1 MDRFYDIPK
10 EVEEDLSIYRLE
22 VEEFL
27 NGNLSPVL
35 FKASRVVRGVYEQ
48 RTPDTF
54 MMRIRVPAGG
64 LTALQMEKI
73 AELSPVYGH
82 GICHVTT
89 RQDVQ
94 LHWVTLE
101 DTPVV
106 MGKLLEVGL
115 TTKGGGGNT
124 VRNITACSESGICPQ
139 EIFDVS
145 PYAIG
150 LTEYLIQD
158 PASFTLPRK
167 YKIAF
172 SGCASDCA
180 FATVNDLGF
189 IARTQTVDGAVLR
202 GFRVYVAGGMGV
214 HSRTGDVLEEFIPE
228 GEVPYVA
235 EAIKRLFDQ
244 HGNRKDRRRARLRF
258 VMEQLGYDAFK
269 RLYRRELNGLKQEG
283 EVRLTVREGEVIGHR
298 RTQKDTDQ
306 GNEHDLCNPWLP
318 KETDGEEDFRRWL
331 AGTVMP
337 QKQKGYYYVKV
348 WLPLGDIA
356 AETLSDLAAIVRA
369 FGEGAVRTT
378 QDQNL
383 IIRWVH
389 EKDVSGL
396 YGHLQAIGLARS
408 PLKGL
413 GDLVCC
419 AGASTCKLG
428 LCLSRGLAEGIAE
441 TLAHGPEPEGLGDI
455 KIRISGCPN
464 ACGQHP
470 IASLGFHGV
479 ARRVE
484 GHLAPY
490 YSVLL
495 GGRVGDGTARLADAL
510 GIVPARKVPD
520 LVRGFLQIYAEE
532 RRPEE
537 GLDRYVDRR
546 GRDVMRSLVETF
558 SSIPTYEE
566 NRAYYRDWGSEED
579 FSLAGR
585 GPGECGAGVFDMIE
599 VDLDE
604 AKRWF
609 QQAQSAE
616 REQTE
621 EDPVEYLYKAVA
633 HAARALLVT
642 RGLEAKEDDQAFAF
656 FEEKFIEEGWVSDRF
671 RETLRHASEWAKG
684 KAEGLSGDFA
694 VVGDLVEDVRQ
705 LYASMDSSLRFD
717 REEEKAAEKE
727 TPAPAAKPDRS
738 LDLKG
743 VACPFNYVRAKLE
756 LEEMELGQL
765 LELWIDEG
773 EPIRNVPQSL
783 ADDGQTILETEQQD
797 TVYRLLVRKNV

>member
-10 EVEEDLSIYRLE
+10 EVEEDIANYRLE
-22 VEEFL
+22 VENFL
-27 NGNLSPVL
+27 NGNISPIL

-48 RTPDTF
+48 RTLDTF

-64 LTALQMEKI
+64 LRSVQMEKI
-73 AELSPVYGH
+73 AQLSQVYGN

-94 LHWVTLE
+94 LHWIKLA

-106 MGKLLEVGL
+106 MERLLEVGL

-139 EIFDVS
+139 EAFDVS

-150 LTEYLIQD
+150 LTEYLIKD
-158 PASFTLPRK
+158 PTSFTLPRK
-167 YKIAF
+167 FKIAF

-180 FATVNDLGF
+180 FAAVNDLGF
-189 IARTQTVDGAVLR
+189 IARTKTVDGTVLR

-214 HSRTGDVLEEFIPE
+214 HSRTGDVLEEFIPDS
-228 GEVPYVA
+228 EVPYVA

-244 HGNRKDRRRARLRF
+244 YGNRKDRRRARLRF
-258 VMEQLGYDAFK
+258 VMEKLGYDEFK
-269 RLYRRELNGLKQEG
+269 RLYHQELNALKHEG
-283 EVRLTVREGEVIGHR
+283 EIRLDVREGEEEGTPGEPVPKG
-298 RTQKDTDQ
+298 TDVEEARAFRQ
-306 GNEHDLCNPWLP
+306 WLV
-318 KETDGEEDFRRWL
+318 T
-331 AGTVMP
+331 P
-337 QKQKGYYYVKV
+337 QKQRGYYYAKL

-356 AETLSDLAAIVRA
+356 AETLSDLATIVRE

-383 IIRWVH
+383 IIRWIH
-389 EKDVSGL
+389 EKELPAL
-396 YGHLQAIGLARS
+396 YGRLKGIGLAES
-408 PLKGL
+408 HPEGI
-413 GDLVCC
+413 GDLICC

-428 LCLSRGLAEGIAE
+428 LCLSRGLAKGIAE
-441 TLAHGPEPEGLGDI
+441 ALTNGPEPEGLRGV

-490 YSVLL
+490 YNVLL

-510 GIVPARKVPD
+510 GIVPAKNVPD
-520 LVRGFLQIYAEE
+520 LVREFLRIYAEE
-532 RRPEE
+532 RHPEE
-537 GLDRYVDRR
+537 TFYGYVDRR
-546 GRDVMRSLVETF
+546 GREVMRSLVEKF
-558 SSIPTYEE
+558 SPIPAYEE

-604 AKRWF
+604 ARRCF
-609 QQAQSAE
+609 QQAQRAQQ
-616 REQTE
+616 EQTG
-621 EDPVEYLYKAVA
+621 EDLAKYLYKAVV

-642 RGLEAKEDDQAFAF
+642 RGLEAEEDDEAFQF
-656 FEEKFIEEGWVSDRF
+656 FEQKFIQEGLVSDPF
-671 RETLRHASEWAKG
+671 RDVLRHASEWAKG
-684 KAEGLSGDFA
+684 KAKGLSGDFA
-694 VVGDLVEDVRQ
+694 LVGDLVEDVRQ
-705 LYASMDSSLRFD
+705 LYESMDSSLRFH
-717 REEEKAAEKE
+717 RKEEKVVEEE
-727 TPAPAAKPDRS
+727 TPGPIEKPDRS
-738 LDLKG
+738 LDLRG
-743 VACPFNYVRAKLE
+743 VQCPFNCVRAKLA
-756 LEEMELGQL
+756 LEEMDIGQL
-765 LELWIDEG
+765 LELWLDEG

-783 ADDGQTILETEQQD
+783 TGDGQTIVRTEKQE